1 MTIMSVLLSP
11 GKNEHVK
18 LRARDKSIFGKL
30 RDEMTGVKRVLSFKL
45 YLNGKKR
52 ICPVTLVAH
61 FLPYRERC
69 EDCVEDDHE
78 RKLTII

>member
-30 RDEMTGVKRVLSFKL
+30 RDEMTGVKRELSFKL
-45 YLNGKKR
+45 PQRKEENMSCNFG
-52 ICPVTLVAH
+52 CAFPP
-61 FLPYRERC
+61 LP
-69 EDCVEDDHE
+69 
-78 RKLTII
+78 